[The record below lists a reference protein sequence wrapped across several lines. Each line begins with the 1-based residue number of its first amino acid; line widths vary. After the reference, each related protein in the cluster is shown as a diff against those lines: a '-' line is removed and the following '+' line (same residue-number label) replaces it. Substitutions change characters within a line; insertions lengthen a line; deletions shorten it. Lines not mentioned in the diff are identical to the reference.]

1 MRDGGAIE
9 IPPQPRSVTLTVLI
23 TAAQFE
29 VIKQLE
35 LESGRSRSDIV
46 RRILDRG
53 LGREQAA

>member
-1 MRDGGAIE
+1 
-9 IPPQPRSVTLTVLI
+9 VTLTVLI